1 MKKTLSITIVV
12 CMTLLIGAFTSC
24 QPAQPIAP
32 TPTPQT
38 LAQKIVGKWTM
49 KEAILNSTVQGDN
62 RKDTTR
68 FTTADYFEFKADGT
82 IAIMETGKP
91 YNGNWTI
98 TNNKLFITNTNYIDY
113 SRGFD
118 LPILTANNLQ
128 LYYTETNSLSTL
140 EQKLNLSK

>member
-1 MKKTLSITIVV
+1 MKKTLSITIIV
-12 CMTLLIGAFTSC
+12 CVTLFTFALTSC
-24 QPAQPIAP
+24 QPAQPVAP

-38 LAQKIVGKWTM
+38 LSQKIIGKWTM

-68 FTTADYFEFKADGT
+68 FTAADYFEFKTNGT
-82 IAIMETGKP
+82 LTIVETGKT
-91 YNGNWTI
+91 YNGNWAI
-98 TNNKLFITNTNYIDY
+98 TNDKLFITNTNYIDY

-118 LPILTANNLQ
+118 LPILTASNLQ

-140 EQKLNLSK
+140 EQKLNLTK